1 MVIAAALASVA
12 IVLGGI
18 AVAGW
23 FLSEQLR
30 RLALLPTEFPNTYD
44 LVVIDIQDDLCTLGL
59 APTANRNSPLIYE
72 GLWGLEWEGG
82 YGQIGRWLKHGGDRV
97 TCTFYPRP
105 DRPRPGELARVD
117 FYTFP
122 GDPWEAFG
130 IPYEEV
136 GYSSALGNFPA
147 WYIEGTLDTWVVM
160 VHGRGAPLREHLR
173 LLPELNGLG
182 LPVLAITYR
191 NDQGA
196 PASPD
201 GFHRFGETE
210 WQELESAVKY
220 AIGRGA
226 RSVVLL
232 GYSMGG
238 GIVANFM
245 HRSPLK
251 DRVRGLVLDSPM
263 LDLNLIVRN
272 GARQFGL
279 LYLLTPIGKLMSS
292 LRFGLDWSSLDYVR
306 NADQLTVP
314 VLLFHGRDDQIT
326 PIETSERF
334 ANQLSDLVTFVRFE
348 EANHTCSWN
357 KDPEGYGEK
366 LRSFLDSIVD

>member
-1 MVIAAALASVA
+1 MVIAAALALVA
-12 IVLGGI
+12 LVLGAL

-30 RLALLPTEFPNTYD
+30 KLALLPTEFPGTYD
-44 LVVIDIQDDLCTLGL
+44 LEVLDIQDGRCTLGL
-59 APTANRNSPLIYE
+59 APSANRNSPLISE

-82 YGQIGRWLKHGGDRV
+82 YGQIGRWLEHAGHRV
-97 TCTFYPRP
+97 TCAFYPRP
-105 DRPRPGELARVD
+105 NCPRPGEFARVD

-130 IPYEEV
+130 MPYQEV
-136 GYSSALGNFPA
+136 SFPSPLGNFPA
-147 WYIEGTLDTWVVM
+147 WYVEGTRDTWVLM
-160 VHGRGAPLREHLR
+160 VHGRGAPLREYLR

-191 NDQGA
+191 NDPGA

-210 WQELESAVKY
+210 WQDLESAVEY

-226 RSVVLL
+226 RSVALL

-263 LDLNLIVRN
+263 LDLNLVVRN
-272 GARQFGL
+272 GARRFGL

-292 LRFGLDWSSLDYVR
+292 LRFGLDWSALDYVR

-314 VLLFHGRDDQIT
+314 ALLFHGRDDQII

-334 ANQLSDLVTFVRFE
+334 ANQLPDLVTFVRFE
-348 EANHTCSWN
+348 EAIHACSWN